1 MANETTEVA
10 QPSKSSASPP
20 PRRTPAWYRWSAA
33 VIRWLHIYLSML
45 GFATLSFF
53 AFTGITL
60 NHPTWFGA
68 AEQTVR
74 DLSGEI
80 SPGLVEGEV
89 DKLAVAEEVRAKL
102 GLRGRVT
109 EFAVDDFE
117 CMLVFKSP
125 GYAAD
130 VFVDRASG
138 SYFGTETSSGAMA
151 ILNDLHKGRDSG
163 LAWSWVI
170 DVSAVLTLLLSIS
183 GFLLLLYL
191 RRRRISGILTAVAG
205 TVALVVVWYLWV
217 P

>member
-1 MANETTEVA
+1 MADESAEPKP
-10 QPSKSSASPP
+10 PS
-20 PRRTPAWYRWSAA
+20 PRTRSWYTWSAA
-33 VIRWLHIYLSML
+33 VVRWLHIYLSML

-68 AEQTVR
+68 AEQVVR
-74 DLSGEI
+74 DLT
-80 SPGLVEGEV
+80 GEV
-89 DKLAVAEEVRAKL
+89 STSLVGDRVDELAVAEELRDSL
-102 GLRGRVT
+102 RLRGRVT
-109 EFAVDDFE
+109 EFETDDFE

-130 VFVDRASG
+130 VYVDRETGTVS
-138 SYFGTETSSGAMA
+138 GTETSSGAMA

-163 LAWSWVI
+163 AAWSWVI
-170 DVSAVLTLLLSIS
+170 DVSAVLTLLLSVS

-191 RRRRISGILTAVAG
+191 RRRRISGLLTAVAG
-205 TVALVVVWYLWV
+205 TIALVVVWYLWV